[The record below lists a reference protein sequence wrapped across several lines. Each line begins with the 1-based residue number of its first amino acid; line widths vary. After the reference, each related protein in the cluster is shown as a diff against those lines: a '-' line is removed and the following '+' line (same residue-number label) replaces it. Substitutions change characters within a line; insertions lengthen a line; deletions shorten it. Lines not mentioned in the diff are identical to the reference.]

1 MKRVFA
7 ILISLAL
14 LLSLAACGGVTT
26 GNDTPAAASSLASG
40 GTGEESPDSTPE
52 ESSAAG
58 GGAFSGQQM
67 EIAVTYTGSQAT
79 AFQELVEAF
88 EAETGCEVDISE
100 YGVDYENTMKT
111 RMASNEL
118 PDVFMT
124 HGWSILRY
132 KEYLMPL
139 GDQPWVSDLDESALG
154 VIEDDDGS
162 IYVLMTSE
170 LVNGTLVNLDICEEA
185 GVDPY
190 SIKTWTEFT
199 EACVKIKEKGYTAIG
214 GISNPG
220 LLANVAGTWVSY
232 EGEQAEDSDKMLDG
246 TWDWQSFRPF
256 LQEVVDWTN
265 AEYFYDDVMTMKDTD
280 LVERFATGKAAFNYG
295 NDPVFLVNCLELNP
309 DGNYAFLPTF
319 ASKDGGKMHVGIG
332 EGNAFGIYNDTQ
344 NEELAKVF
352 LEFMAVPEN
361 AVALNQATGTVT
373 CLKSAMDMDTS
384 YAQQVFNDLQEKYK
398 DADIFYENLWDRK
411 YMPSGMWPIFGNAV
425 NMLFDDPSEAGID
438 ACQTYLL
445 ENYQDLYEAAQTE

>member
-7 ILISLAL
+7 ILLSAVL
-14 LLSLAACGGVTT
+14 LLTLAACGGVTT
-26 GNDTPAAASSLASG
+26 GNDTSAPVSSAASG
-40 GTGEESPDSTPE
+40 GASEESTAGTPE
-52 ESSAAG
+52 ESSTTG
-58 GGAFSGQQM
+58 GGAFSGQKM
-67 EIAVTYTGSQAT
+67 EVAVTYTGSQAT
-79 AFQELVEAF
+79 AFQELVKAF
-88 EAETGCEVDISE
+88 EAETGSEVDISE
-100 YGVDYENTMKT
+100 YGTDYENTMKT

-139 GDQPWVSDLDESALG
+139 NDESWVSDLDESALG
-154 VIEDDDGS
+154 VIADNDGS

-190 SIKTWTEFT
+190 AIETWADFT
-199 EACVKIKEKGYTAIG
+199 EACEKIKALGYTPIG

-246 TWDWQSFRPF
+246 TWDWQSFKPF
-256 LQEVVDWTN
+256 LQQVVDWTN
-265 AEYFYDDVMTMKDTD
+265 AGYFYDDVMTMKDAD
-280 LVERFATGKAAFNYG
+280 LAERFATGKAAFNYG

-332 EGNAFGIYNDTQ
+332 EGNAFGIYKDTE
-344 NEELAKVF
+344 NEELAKAF
-352 LEFMAVPEN
+352 LEFMAIPEN

-373 CLKSAMDMDTS
+373 CLKSAMGMDDS
-384 YAQQVFNDLQEKYK
+384 YAQGVFNELQEKYK

-425 NMLFDDPSEAGID
+425 NMLFDDPSETGVN
-438 ACQTYLL
+438 ACLDYLI